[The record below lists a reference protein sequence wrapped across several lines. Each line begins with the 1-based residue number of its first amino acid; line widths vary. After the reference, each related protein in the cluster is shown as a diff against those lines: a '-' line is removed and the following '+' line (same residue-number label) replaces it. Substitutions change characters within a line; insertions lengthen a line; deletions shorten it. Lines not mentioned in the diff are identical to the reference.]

1 MSTLSDWLLVS
12 GLVVASV
19 LVLVRSELVRQRRG
33 VAPERRRALAVFQTG
48 SALFVV
54 TMVAFENGLGLVSGL
69 SVHPVVHAVALLV
82 AMGCTLYGFVRVRA
96 TDRTTTTSG

>member
-1 MSTLSDWLLVS
+1 MSVLTDWLLVG

-33 VAPERRRALAVFQTG
+33 VSPERRRALAVFQAG

-54 TMVAFENGLGLVSGL
+54 TMVAFENGLGLL
-69 SVHPVVHAVALLV
+69 SNLGVHPAVHAVALLV
-82 AMGCTLYGFVRVRA
+82 AAGCTLYGFVRIRT
-96 TDRTTTTSG
+96 TDRTPTTPG

>member
-1 MSTLSDWLLVS
+1 MSVLTDWLLVG

-33 VAPERRRALAVFQTG
+33 VSPERRRALAVFQAG

-54 TMVAFENGLGLVSGL
+54 TMVAFENGLGLL
-69 SVHPVVHAVALLV
+69 SLGVHPAVHAVALLV
-82 AMGCTLYGFVRVRA
+82 AAACTLYGFVRVR
-96 TDRTTTTSG
+96 TTERTTTTPE